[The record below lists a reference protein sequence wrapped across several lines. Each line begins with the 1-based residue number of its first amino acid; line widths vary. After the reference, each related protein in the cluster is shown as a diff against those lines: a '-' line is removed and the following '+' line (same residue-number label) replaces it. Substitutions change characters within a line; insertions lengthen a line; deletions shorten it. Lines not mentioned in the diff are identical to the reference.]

1 MAVHDA
7 IIELEILTEKV
18 LKAGAY
24 DMAAPY
30 RQSNARIILAELE
43 RLRKIE
49 AAADAIYAVYNKH
62 GECDV
67 VGAELNRAMD
77 AYGELSNK

>member
-49 AAADAIYAVYNKH
+49 TAAIAFAEADLYSEEQSDIDISREALFNLLDEVKQ
-62 GECDV
+62 
-67 VGAELNRAMD
+67 
-77 AYGELSNK
+77 